1 MPATVQDAVAR
12 EWGQDLIRS
21 WNDNGWWTL
30 PERLGDSIG
39 AMIGAAPG
47 QVICGDS
54 TTVQLYQAITAA
66 VLALN
71 WGRLEFDAGGVARQ
85 FQPQVVE
92 PVRRLGAKTI
102 DIPSVF
108 LGALV
113 PGGIGDRVASAYRK
127 RLFGTA
133 TLQDLPDHP
142 FFVLNATNMQSGV
155 LWRFTKPY
163 TWDYRVGQIRNPRIE
178 LAVAVAASAA
188 FPPVLSPITLR
199 LDDAAYTPDTGKDLQ
214 RPPFTTRVVLTDGGV
229 YDNLGLETAWK
240 SCRTILISDAGGNLM
255 PEERPKGDWLRHTL
269 RNLFIIDNQV
279 RALRKRNI
287 MDAYGVKNRLGA
299 RTGASERTLK
309 TSNCRDTRSPA
320 RLKRPSNWRTLRRG
334 SSPCRRLHRNA

>member
-1 MPATVQDAVAR
+1 
-12 EWGQDLIRS
+12 
-21 WNDNGWWTL
+21 
-30 PERLGDSIG
+30 LG
-39 AMIGAAPG
+39 
-47 QVICGDS
+47 
-54 TTVQLYQAITAA
+54 
-66 VLALN
+66 
-71 WGRLEFDAGGVARQ
+71 
-85 FQPQVVE
+85 
-92 PVRRLGAKTI
+92 
-102 DIPSVF
+102 
-108 LGALV
+108 

-127 RLFGTA
+127 SLFGTA

-188 FPPVLSPITLR
+188 FPPVLSPVTLR

-240 SCRTILISDAGGNLM
+240 SCHTILISDAGGNLQ
-255 PEERPKGDWLRHTL
+255 PQEKPAGDWLRHTL

-299 RTGASERTLK
+299 YWGIRTDIEDFELPRYRLACPFEK
-309 TSNCRDTRSPA
+309 TIQLANIAT
-320 RLKRPSNWRTLRRG
+320 RLKSLPSATQERLINWGYAVCDAAMRKHVDNSLPEPAAFPYPNVG
-334 SSPCRRLHRNA
+334 VG